1 MNFEF
6 VPCFHD
12 LYSFDNY
19 LMKNYSK
26 LFMVVLQ
33 EQLKNFSKNLI
44 NVLNLSQNYQNQVK
58 VHYKSIKA
66 KRHVNF
72 AQYYLDY
79 QLKFYN
85 CQKQNYFS
93 HFSFFQ
99 NLFPYF
105 QYHFSE
111 YQPLPI
117 LLSICP
123 FFLCNT
129 QIKWIFIKTKDKQV
143 KNIHLNF
150 IFFFIFFIFFT
161 YMHHS
166 LLKLWIQL
174 FDDKFFLHIFKIRKQ
189 IIIHSYHFP
198 MINLSNYFFL
208 LLNRL
213 IYILFYIIR
222 TRFSYLNF
230 WNFIFV
236 SRILTQFFLELLSSK
251 TLLTSF

>member
-129 QIKWIFIKTKDKQV
+129 QIKQIFIKTKDKQV

-150 IFFFIFFIFFT
+150 IFFFHFFHFF
-161 YMHHS
+161 YLHAS
-166 LLKLWIQL
+166 QL
-174 FDDKFFLHIFKIRKQ
+174 
-189 IIIHSYHFP
+189 
-198 MINLSNYFFL
+198 
-208 LLNRL
+208 
-213 IYILFYIIR
+213 
-222 TRFSYLNF
+222 T
-230 WNFIFV
+230 
-236 SRILTQFFLELLSSK
+236 
-251 TLLTSF
+251 